1 MSWTELGMLIDW
13 LPMESATKAAMRDDA
28 LDRRWGEADY
38 MRATQIVLLQALI
51 RIAWVGGHLEGEPPK
66 MAPPVVPQTGAEID
80 ELAAKRRTREEKL
93 DRIRA
98 LRPSTAPARDLN
110 GVDVAAVAQLLAE
123 KKPRPKRT
131 S

>member
-1 MSWTELGMLIDW
+1 MSWTELGALVDW

-28 LDRRWGEADY
+28 LDRRWGEHEY
-38 MRATQIVLLQALI
+38 MQATTIILLQALI
-51 RIAWVGGHLEGEPPK
+51 RIAWVGGRLEGEPPK

-80 ELAAKRRTREEKL
+80 ELAAKRRERTEKL

-98 LRPSTAPARDLN
+98 LRPTTAPVRDVN
-110 GVDVAAVAQLLAE
+110 VAAVAQLLAE